1 MKTIAISLGLTA
13 TLLASSALAQNA
25 QPTAPVATDRPA
37 AAATLPNAFS
47 GQETGQAAPAAQAA
61 PATAPTG
68 APAAAPDIARA
79 ENALRQIIA
88 GLKSGSVDYSMFS
101 DNVAEKVRPQA
112 SQIGSLL
119 TQFGDLKSITHKGQ
133 PDGVDLFRVEFANQ
147 ATEWVI
153 GFDNDDQVAALLF
166 RPAQD

>member
-1 MKTIAISLGLTA
+1 
-13 TLLASSALAQNA
+13 
-25 QPTAPVATDRPA
+25 
-37 AAATLPNAFS
+37 
-47 GQETGQAAPAAQAA
+47 
-61 PATAPTG
+61 
-68 APAAAPDIARA
+68 PAAAPDIARA